1 MQVLVNTRTVRP
13 EYASDGVTFLPLDEL
28 LSSSDIVTLHCIA
41 TDETRGMINDATLAK
56 MKPGAVLIN
65 TARGALVED
74 AAVARAL
81 HSGHLGF
88 FGADVVS
95 IEPIRPNNPLL
106 GCDNALLTPHIAW
119 TTAESLAR
127 LSAVMTENLRSFLAG
142 KPQNIAN

>member
-1 MQVLVNTRTVRP
+1 MQIAPFAVEEWMNQMCIRDSTRTVRP

-41 TDETRGMINDATLAK
+41 TDETRGMINDAALAK

-81 HSGHLGF
+81 HLSLIHILNDAHRDAGYQKLYDHF
-88 FGADVVS
+88 F
-95 IEPIRPNNPLL
+95 
-106 GCDNALLTPHIAW
+106 H
-119 TTAESLAR
+119 
-127 LSAVMTENLRSFLAG
+127 SF
-142 KPQNIAN
+142 